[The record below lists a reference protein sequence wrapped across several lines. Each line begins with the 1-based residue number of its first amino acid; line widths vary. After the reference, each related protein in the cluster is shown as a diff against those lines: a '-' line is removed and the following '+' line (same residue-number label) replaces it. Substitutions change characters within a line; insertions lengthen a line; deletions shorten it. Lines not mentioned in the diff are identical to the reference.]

1 MYVVLLEFAGLLAP
15 PKTFVDVF
23 ALANI
28 DEPNAFGGE
37 AGVADPPPKIDAVLV
52 ALVLLLAPPPPKIFE
67 VCLFAAVANIL
78 PADAGELFAADDA
91 GVDDKLKLENGSD
104 AFSTV
109 FEPKIFDAGAG

>member
-1 MYVVLLEFAGLLAP
+1 M
-15 PKTFVDVF
+15 F

-37 AGVADPPPKIDAVLV
+37 AGADPPPKIDAVLV
-52 ALVLLLAPPPPKIFE
+52 ALVLLAPPPPKIFE
-67 VCLFAAVANIL
+67 VGLFAAVANIL